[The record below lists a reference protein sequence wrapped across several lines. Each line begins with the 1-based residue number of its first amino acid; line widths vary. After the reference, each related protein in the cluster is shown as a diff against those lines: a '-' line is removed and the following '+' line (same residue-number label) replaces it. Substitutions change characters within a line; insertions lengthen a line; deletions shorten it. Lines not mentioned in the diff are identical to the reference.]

1 MYQTNEL
8 AELAGITPR
17 AVRYYEKEGLLKA
30 RREPENNYRLFDE
43 QQVDRLQQILFY
55 RELDL
60 PIQQI
65 KRILSYQ
72 HIDRLQILTVQKQ
85 ALQAKRQK
93 LDALIR
99 LADQTI
105 IDEKGQKHMTDEEK
119 FTAFKRQMLK
129 TNEQKYG
136 DEIREK
142 YGRQIVEEANAKML
156 HMTAADYE
164 RFQNLEKDLFKQ
176 LITLLATQDLNGP
189 EAKQVFE
196 DHKSWLK
203 MTWTSYSPATHRGLA
218 EMYLQDNRFQS
229 YYDDKVGVGATAL
242 LCKIIKK
249 YAK

>member
-43 QQVDRLQQILFY
+43 QQVDQPQQILFY
-55 RELDL
+55 RELDFS
-60 PIQQI
+60 IQQI
-65 KRILSYQ
+65 KKVLSDE
-72 HIDRLQILTVQKQ
+72 HADRLQIL
-85 ALQAKRQK
+85 AAQK

-105 IDEKGQKHMTDEEK
+105 LDEKGQKNMTDEEK

-136 DEIREK
+136 DEIRDK
-142 YGRQIVEEANAKML
+142 YGRQIVEEANKKML

-164 RFQNLEKDLFKQ
+164 HFQGLEKDLFKQ
-176 LITLLATQDLNGP
+176 LTTLLKTQDLNGP
-189 EAKQVFE
+189 EAKQAFE
-196 DHKSWLK
+196 DHKAWLE
-203 MTWTSYSPATHRGLA
+203 MTWPSYSPAAHRGLA
-218 EMYLQDNRFQS
+218 EMYLQDDRFQS

-249 YAK
+249 YAN